1 MKKTWTKE
9 EIEYLKD
16 KWGNTSLETLSDK
29 LNRTEAAV
37 KQKAQKL
44 GLAAFLK
51 CGEYITFNEMCLA
64 ITGHNANSYQM
75 TSWVKNRN
83 FPLKYK
89 KVGKSKFRIVYL
101 EEFWKWAEKNQDF
114 LDFSKFK
121 TFSLGVEPDW
131 VVIKR
136 KMDKERAA
144 QSQKNNIP
152 WTIDDD
158 NKLKHYLSMH
168 KYTLQEVTKKLNRT
182 TGAVLRR
189 INTLGIMDR
198 PVPENNHNKYTDN
211 EKRQLLYLVMADATY
226 HKMAETLGKSE
237 RAIRGYMYRQYGT
250 ERLSKIKKHLTEVK
264 TCA

>member
-9 EIEYLKD
+9 EIEYLKE
-16 KWGNTSLETLSDK
+16 KWGNISLETLSKK
-29 LNRTEAAV
+29 LNRTESAV

-51 CGEYITFNEMCLA
+51 CGEYITFNEMYFA
-64 ITGHNANSYQM
+64 ITGHNSHSYQM

-101 EEFWKWAEKNQDF
+101 EEFWKWANKNQDF
-114 LDFSKFK
+114 LDFSKFEP
-121 TFSLGVEPDW
+121 FSLGAEPEW
-131 VVIKR
+131 VAKKR
-136 KMDKERAA
+136 KMDKERAV

-152 WTIDDD
+152 WNNDDD

-168 KYTLQEVTKKLNRT
+168 KYTLLEVAKKLNRT

-189 INTLGIMDR
+189 ISTLGIRDR
-198 PVPENNHNKYTDN
+198 PVPENNHIKYTDD
-211 EKRQLLYLVMADATY
+211 EKQQLLDLVMDDATY
-226 HKMAETLGKSE
+226 HKMAEILNKSE

-250 ERLSKIKKHLTEVK
+250 ERLSQIKQQITETK
-264 TCA
+264 ACA